1 MSDEIT
7 SNLEQA
13 ASQPQRVRTD
23 AGEVETHDLESII
36 EADKYLSAKAAAK
49 TKSRGLRF
57 NKLEPPGAT

>member
-1 MSDEIT
+1 MSDDIT

-36 EADKYLSAKAAAK
+36 AADKYLSAKAAAK

>member
-36 EADKYLSAKAAAK
+36 AADKYLSAKAAAK